1 MANNTVTAQQAK
13 AIQTQGRP
21 LLVEAGAG
29 TGKTWV
35 LVERFVHLLQTH
47 SSWSLESVVAITFT
61 EKAAREMRGRIRRRV
76 EALAEAAEADSPWHR
91 HRQALD
97 RLQVGT
103 IHGFCAQILRE
114 NALVAGLD
122 PTFGVLDEQEAQLL
136 QAEAVRETL
145 RRLTFEER
153 LIGELLSEQR
163 ISDLQREMGEI
174 LRQRATVRR
183 LFEEMRG
190 LDDAAI
196 LERWREGVRVMQAV
210 LWRDELVANPTLQ
223 EALDFFL
230 EIDQASL
237 KDDDKMTPWVRLA
250 YQAAKQADTG
260 SSAEDLVE
268 TLCGIG
274 DLRGGVQKNWTSK
287 EQLAKIKEHLGLLRD
302 LAKGLAGRGFL
313 DRVGE
318 VDQAALSRLR
328 LWLRVWDVLEATY
341 QQMKRNKGALDFDDL
356 EIETEELLRK
366 VPRPSRLHFFLSEI
380 RHLMVDEF
388 QDTNQSQQ
396 RIVYALAQSAQP
408 SEAPP
413 EQAAK
418 MSSKADIADGWK
430 ADAVDIAD
438 GWKADAVDIADGWK
452 ADAVDIADGW
462 KADAVE
468 EAALRTPYTSQA
480 IHTALLTPQ
489 SPLFVVGDAKQSIYR
504 FRQAQVSVFQRTAS
518 DIASLTGASALS
530 LSQSFRTHGR
540 LVAALNAMFAKI
552 FAPIGE
558 DYEDFEARPSAL
570 QAARELPDEH
580 PAAKAPLDIFVVP
593 EKVDEQRLSSEEV
606 RIWEGRWIAKRIQ
619 GLVSEGFQVWDKDQR
634 GLRAIRLGDIAILFR
649 ATTHLS
655 LYEEELKRA
664 GLAYQTVSGRGY
676 YQRPEVQD
684 MIALLS
690 CLDHPH
696 DDLGLAAVLRSPLFN
711 LSDETLYRLRL
722 RPAMGSTEK
731 GQRRSFYDA
740 LFEPP
745 ETDQAAE
752 VAMAAETLKGLWG
765 MLGRVQ
771 VWEILREA
779 LERTGYEAT
788 LAMRDRR
795 MGGDGRQFGNLQ
807 KLMQIARAKGGAD
820 LGAFLRR
827 LRDLQEIEAREGEAI
842 GEVEQSDAIQLMS
855 IHAAKGLEF
864 PVVILADTGRRLAIN
879 DIGRQLLHDP
889 AFGLVCKLRDTQ
901 MEWIRPSSYLW
912 GEWCSRRMEEAE
924 SKRLFYVA
932 CTRAADLLIVSGKV
946 GDRHAWMRQVLQI
959 WDIPVEPERS
969 VEAAK
974 DSVNEALVHEK
985 AGVSAPKE
993 IPSEVD
999 IQTIPMLPNGP
1010 RAIILPEDE
1019 AAFSASPYGPTADM
1033 PALRDSAFARANLEA
1048 SAAMRTTADAP
1059 ALMET
1064 ASETTKDGAF
1074 LTLSHA
1080 FEPVPPAKSWEDEI
1094 ASAARVENVLREG
1107 TGIRVFRLLRPFEAP
1122 PLRAIEEREG
1132 VRVAEWPALSQALPT
1147 RSRLRPLLSVQ
1158 LVDALRFL
1166 GEAADEASQQRL
1178 ASEFL
1183 LMGDDRA
1190 GVYREDLSLLWMTE
1204 MLDASKEAHL
1214 AWVKVWRSR
1223 LLRSLLAI
1231 PQAWERTQGEI
1242 RTHLQRLLHREDALF
1257 HVDHIALGEEVEVLW
1272 WRDVQPFLQKQWG
1285 GSQDVFV
1292 REPFFL
1298 SLGGGEVASGTL
1310 DVLWQEEEGVWSLWC
1325 WCLHPTLGSWESA
1338 YLRAIALQAEAVALG
1353 VGQRP
1358 RCAVVCLEADGW
1370 AIQTISDATLTATW
1384 DSWKKEAAAV
1394 SK

>member
-1 MANNTVTAQQAK
+1 MANKTMTAQQAK

-47 SSWSLESVVAITFT
+47 PSWALESVVAITFT

-76 EALAEAAEADSPWHR
+76 EALASAAEADSPWHR

-103 IHGFCAQILRE
+103 IHGFCSQILRE

-237 KDDDKMTPWVRLA
+237 KDEDKMTPWVRLA
-250 YQAAKQADTG
+250 YQAAKQADAG
-260 SSAEDLVE
+260 ASAEDLVE
-268 TLCGIG
+268 TLGGIG
-274 DLRGGVQKNWTSK
+274 DLRGGVQKNWASK

-318 VDQAALSRLR
+318 VDQAALARLR

-341 QQMKRNKGALDFDDL
+341 QQMKRSKGALDFDDL

-408 SEAPP
+408 SEEPL
-413 EQAAK
+413 EQGADV
-418 MSSKADIADGWK
+418 SSKAEDADWLK
-430 ADAVDIAD
+430 ADTAD
-438 GWKADAVDIADGWK
+438 LADWLKGDVA
-452 ADAVDIADGW
+452 
-462 KADAVE
+462 E

-480 IHTALLTPQ
+480 THTALLTPQ

-540 LVAALNAMFAKI
+540 LVSALNAMFAKI
-552 FAPIGE
+552 FAPTGE
-558 DYEDFEARPSAL
+558 VYEDFEARPGAL
-570 QAARELPDEH
+570 QAARELPDGH
-580 PAAKAPLDIFVVP
+580 PAAKAPLEIFVVP
-593 EKVDEQRLSSEEV
+593 EKVEEQRLSSEEV

-619 GLVSEGFQVWDKDQR
+619 GLLSEGFQVWDKDQR
-634 GLRAIRLGDIAILFR
+634 GLRAVRLGDIAILFR
-649 ATTHLS
+649 ATTHIS

-722 RPAMGSTEK
+722 RPAVGSTEK

-745 ETDQAAE
+745 ATDQAAE

-765 MLGRVQ
+765 MLGRVE

-779 LERTGYEAT
+779 LDRTGYEAT

-807 KLMQIARAKGGAD
+807 KLMRIAREKGGAD

-827 LRDLQEIEAREGEAI
+827 LRDLQEIEAREGEAS
-842 GEVEQSDAIQLMS
+842 GEVEARDAIQLMS

-879 DIGRQLLHDP
+879 DVGRQLLHDP

-901 MEWIRPSSYLW
+901 MDWIRPPSYLW

-924 SKRLFYVA
+924 NKRLFYVA

-959 WDIPVEPERS
+959 WDIPAESEGSIDGAKES
-969 VEAAK
+969 VK
-974 DSVNEALVHEK
+974 DALVHDK
-985 AGVSAPKE
+985 VDVSASKE
-993 IPSEVD
+993 TPIDSDTKTTP
-999 IQTIPMLPNGP
+999 TLPNGP

-1033 PALRDSAFARANLEA
+1033 PALNDSAFSRAA
-1048 SAAMRTTADAP
+1048 SDATAFSRA
-1059 ALMET
+1059 
-1064 ASETTKDGAF
+1064 ASEHTEDSAF
-1074 LTLSHA
+1074 QTLSHT
-1080 FEPVPPAKSWEDEI
+1080 FEPVATSTSKPWEDEI
-1094 ASAARVENVLREG
+1094 ASVARVEYVFREG
-1107 TGIRVFRLLRPFEAP
+1107 MGIRVFRLLRPLEAP

-1132 VRVAEWPALSQALPT
+1132 VRVAEWPVLSQALPT
-1147 RSRLRPLLSVQ
+1147 QPRLRPVLSAQ

-1166 GEAADEASQQRL
+1166 REGADDALQQRL

-1183 LMGDDRA
+1183 LLGDERS

-1214 AWVKVWRSR
+1214 AWEKVWRSR
-1223 LLRSLLAI
+1223 LLRSLLAL
-1231 PQAWERTQGEI
+1231 PRAWERSQGEI
-1242 RTHLQRLLHREDALF
+1242 RTHLQRLLYREDALF
-1257 HVDHIALGEEVEVLW
+1257 HVDHIALCEDVEALW

-1285 GSQDVFV
+1285 GAQDVFV

-1310 DVLWQEEEGVWSLWC
+1310 DVIWQEEGVWSLWC
-1325 WCLHPTLGSWESA
+1325 WCLHPTLGSWESS
-1338 YLRAIALQAEAVALG
+1338 YLRAIALQVEAVALG

-1370 AIQTISDATLTATW
+1370 AIQTIPDATLTAAW
-1384 DSWKKEAAAV
+1384 ASWKNG
-1394 SK
+1394 